1 MYLQSAEIQNFR
13 GIRHLTIDFERD
25 TTVLI
30 GENAWGKSSLLY
42 ALFAIL
48 GQGDQNLCAFTDDD
62 LYIPIKLASDTSPE
76 SAPVPQVTPEAPKAP
91 NKTGTGSAPGPE
103 ASAPRYDLSY

>member
-13 GIRHLTIDFERD
+13 GIRHLAIDFERD

-48 GQGDQNLCAFTDDD
+48 GQGDQNLCTFTSDD
-62 LYIPIKLASDTSPE
+62 LYIPIKLASDTSPQ
-76 SAPVPQVTPEAPKAP
+76 SAPVPQIAPEPTNAAAAGSE
-91 NKTGTGSAPGPE
+91 GTSA
-103 ASAPRYDLSY
+103 